1 MRPRDTPIG
10 LQLAHTSKLVSRAFS
25 DALAGAGGSI
35 PTWLI
40 VSRLMSEEWRAQA
53 ELARAIGIEGPTLT
67 HHLDALEEAG
77 LVLRT
82 RDPDD
87 RRAVRLELTDAGRAT
102 HAELMQA
109 VIAFNQQL
117 RAGFDEA
124 ELQELR
130 GLLGK
135 LERNVAS
142 EDAPAG

>member
-1 MRPRDTPIG
+1 MRPRETPIG
-10 LQLAHTSKLVSRAFS
+10 LQLAHTSKLVSRAFA
-25 DALAGAGGSI
+25 DTLAEAGGSI

-40 VSRLMSEEWRAQA
+40 VSRLMGEEWRAQQ

-77 LVLRT
+77 LVVRT

-87 RRAVRLELTDAGRAT
+87 RRAVRLELTDAGRHK

-109 VIAFNQQL
+109 VIAFNKRL
-117 RAGFDEA
+117 RSGLDEA
-124 ELQELR
+124 DVQELR
-130 GLLGK
+130 RLLAK

-142 EDAPAG
+142 GEAQAG

>member
-40 VSRLMSEEWRAQA
+40 VSRLMSEEWRAQS

-77 LVLRT
+77 LVVRT